1 MPLIT
6 EERLGRYDPKE
17 FKFDRVKSEVAD
29 GAQFDFRRDQIDQAK
44 KKAITTAPS
53 YDEFKA
59 RVAGC
64 HLKPIHKKEFNETP
78 KFQYNREIDTR
89 KSKEAA
95 APIVPAEVLNKVK
108 AASSGVVIRN
118 SRELDRELRRRG
130 SAQQKAA
137 IVSEHLSSGE
147 AVHKVFGREL
157 DAEVFRQ
164 LLEALDEAGY
174 EAVPPGTARQFLTD
188 VAVRCPSSAAQVAA
202 FFTSEEHQLVARL
215 LARDG
220 ADPSS
225 SDIIR
230 ICANL
235 GVTPSSVA
243 EAAAS
248 LPKSSSGGGYPVHDE
263 NASHDTG
270 SAGNDAC
277 DSMD

>member
-1 MPLIT
+1 MPLIK
-6 EERLGRYDPKE
+6 EERLARYDPTE
-17 FKFDRVKSEVAD
+17 FKFDRVKSEVED
-29 GAQFDFRRDQIDQAK
+29 GMQFDFRRDQIDQAK

-64 HLKPIHKKEFNETP
+64 HLKPIRKNEFNEQP
-78 KFQYNREIDTR
+78 KFQYNRQIDTR
-89 KSKEAA
+89 KSKEAV
-95 APIVPAEVLNKVK
+95 APAVPASVLNKVQ
-108 AASSGVVIRN
+108 AASSGIVIRN

-130 SAQQKAA
+130 SAQEKAA
-137 IVSEHLSSGE
+137 IVCEHLSSGE
-147 AVHKVFGREL
+147 VVQKIFGREL
-157 DAEVFRQ
+157 DAEVFRT

-202 FFTSEEHQLVARL
+202 FFTSEEHRLVARL

-220 ADPSS
+220 ADAAD

-235 GVTPSSVA
+235 GVTPASVA
-243 EAAAS
+243 EAAVS
-248 LPKSSSGGGYPVHDE
+248 LTKPSSGGGYPVCDE

-270 SAGNDAC
+270 NAGNDVC

>member
-6 EERLGRYDPKE
+6 EERLAKYDPTE
-17 FKFDRVKSEVAD
+17 FKFGRVKSEVED
-29 GAQFDFRRDQIDQAK
+29 GMRFDFKRDQIDQAK

-64 HLKPIHKKEFNETP
+64 HLKPIHKKEFNEAP
-78 KFQYNREIDTR
+78 KFQYNRQIDTQ
-89 KSKEAA
+89 KSKEAV
-95 APIVPAEVLNKVK
+95 APIVPASVLNKVQ
-108 AASSGVVIRN
+108 AASSGIVIRN

-130 SAQQKAA
+130 SAQEKAA

-147 AVHKVFGREL
+147 VVQKIFGREL
-157 DAEVFRQ
+157 DAEVFRT

-174 EAVPPGTARQFLTD
+174 EAVPPGTAQQFLTH

-202 FFTSEEHQLVARL
+202 FFTSEEHRLVARL

-220 ADPSS
+220 ADAAD

-235 GVTPSSVA
+235 GVTPASVA
-243 EAAAS
+243 EAAVS
-248 LPKSSSGGGYPVHDE
+248 LPKVSSGGGYPMSDE

-270 SAGNDAC
+270 NAGNDVC